1 MGKYWIAY
9 YISFLVGVAVLVGTH
24 WYSPKW
30 NEDWLALSS
39 DIFGVAFGISLT
51 LALLVEVVG
60 NMVLLIPQRIKELK
74 DRGRREERRAQRS
87 RREEALKR
95 FGREVDGRI
104 MLPMT
109 PEVERFLDGRDDGEM

>member
-9 YISFLVGVAVLVGTH
+9 YISFLVGVVVLTGTH
-24 WYSPKW
+24 WYSPRW

-74 DRGRREERRAQRS
+74 DRGRREQQKRV
-87 RREEALKR
+87 EEAYRR
-95 FGREVDGRI
+95 FGVEVNGVR
-104 MLPMT
+104 MLPQT
-109 PEVERFLDGRDDGEM
+109 PEVRRFLRGEEDYDSAEE